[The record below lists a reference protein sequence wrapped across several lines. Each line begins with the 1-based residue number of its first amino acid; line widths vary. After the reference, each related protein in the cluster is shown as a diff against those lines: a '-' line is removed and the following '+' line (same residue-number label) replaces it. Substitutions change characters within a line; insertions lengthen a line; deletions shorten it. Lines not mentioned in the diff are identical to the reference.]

1 MFQVALEALNVR
13 PGLLCPSLNRACY
26 VGSRMCYDQVVV
38 AEPSKPLSST
48 IMDVWVTT
56 NRYIETKGQTFGLEV
71 TTASLQVDIHV
82 QSSSAYLVSEQ
93 DEVILLWPLPF
104 LRMVEMVKR
113 VLIFGICMNL
123 TVVLESLAPSSPSY
137 QPMSCQSALLAP

>member
-1 MFQVALEALNVR
+1 MCHNQVA
-13 PGLLCPSLNRACY
+13 
-26 VGSRMCYDQVVV
+26 VV
-38 AEPSKPLSST
+38 EPSKPSSST
-48 IMDVWVTT
+48 IVDVWVTT
-56 NRYIETKGQTFGLEV
+56 HRYIETKGQTLGIEV
-71 TTASLQVDIHV
+71 TTASLQVHSHL

-123 TVVLESLAPSSPSY
+123 TVVLESLAPSSLSY
-137 QPMSCQSALLAP
+137 QIMRCQRALLDP